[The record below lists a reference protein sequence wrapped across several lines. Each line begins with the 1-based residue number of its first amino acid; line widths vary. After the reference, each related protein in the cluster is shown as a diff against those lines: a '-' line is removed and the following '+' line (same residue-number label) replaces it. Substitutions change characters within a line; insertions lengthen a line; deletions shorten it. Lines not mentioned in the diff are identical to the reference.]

1 MTAADPFTRASPHWI
16 AAQRGARP
24 GGPAF
29 EWTGAGFWFSLPRF
43 GKRSRGFSP
52 SRDVMGD
59 GS

>member
-29 EWTGAGFWFSLPRF
+29 EWTGSGFWFSIPRF
-43 GKRSRGFSP
+43 SRPLP
-52 SRDVMGD
+52 SRPFQQGGD
-59 GS
+59 R